1 MVQRA
6 AQYTPSIKHVVFII
20 PSSPLNHLAKYW
32 EVVCDAQRST
42 VYVCPCALT
51 CFPLSEGFG
60 LIILPSFEKRP
71 TQCFLLIAFWF
82 LDTLSASYFHKA
94 SCHAVYKDLQYLE
107 RDLREISKRSFE
119 GGRKKLKSPI
129 VFAFK
134 LVHALESVFELLAG
148 DLKHV
153 FLFVIHSISFQT
165 FSSVSYGKQLL
176 SFVEEIIFAIDTF
189 KGPF

>member
-1 MVQRA
+1 MF
-6 AQYTPSIKHVVFII
+6 S
-20 PSSPLNHLAKYW
+20 LN
-32 EVVCDAQRST
+32 CI
-42 VYVCPCALT
+42 
-51 CFPLSEGFG
+51 
-60 LIILPSFEKRP
+60 LISGY
-71 TQCFLLIAFWF
+71 
-82 LDTLSASYFHKA
+82 SASYFHKA
-94 SCHAVYKDLQYLE
+94 SCHAVDKDLQYLE